1 MAHVPLSL
9 LASWVLHLWRLGCCL
24 SRSFPVVAQRCLVC
38 PVLLIRSVMTRSP
51 FFVYL
56 SCALNDFRI
65 MLRPPSQQ
73 TELMKFP
80 FRIAHPR
87 SALVSCD
94 RNDDVLLTRP
104 TFSCAPSISRPFL
117 RPQPTLKAPGR
128 GQCPLGYGLYRF
140 VSSSSS
146 SLSSSSCSSSSC
158 LGQQNVPLS
167 VAVCSSCAQHTPFS
181 IDS

>member
-9 LASWVLHLWRLGCCL
+9 LASWVLPLWRPGCCL
-24 SRSFPVVAQRCLVC
+24 SPSFSVVAQRCLVC

-80 FRIAHPR
+80 PR
-87 SALVSCD
+87 SALVSCHS
-94 RNDDVLLTRP
+94 NDGVLLTCP
-104 TFSCAPSISRPFL
+104 TFSCAPSISHPFL
-117 RPQPTLKAPGR
+117 RPQPALKAPGR
-128 GQCPLGYGLYRF
+128 GQCPLGYGLYGF
-140 VSSSSS
+140 ASSSSS
-146 SLSSSSCSSSSC
+146 SLSSSSCSSSC
-158 LGQQNVPLS
+158 LGQQNAPLS
-167 VAVCSSCAQHTPFS
+167 IAVCSSCAQHTPS
-181 IDS
+181 PIDS